1 MRWLIAP
8 LFLFAAALPAAE
20 FDLPE
25 RTSRPALFEI
35 DRAAGESDTMHDLG
49 DVSLGGSIGIAF
61 GPLGFLATAEADFW
75 FTSFFSAGPLVQ
87 FVGGEK
93 IILGVGGGPK
103 FTFDFGHDWS
113 ELAKPYIHFGPGF
126 VMVSGHH
133 HRHHH
138 DRDHHHHHGAHV
150 GLLLTLG
157 LGVDFYLWENVSLGT
172 GVLLN
177 WLPLDTGGETGFFAW
192 KVIEAKVHF

>member
-1 MRWLIAP
+1 MRLLI
-8 LFLFAAALPAAE
+8 LLMLLTLPSLSAE
-20 FDLPE
+20 TFDLPE
-25 RTSRPALFEI
+25 RAARPALFSI
-35 DRAAGESDTMHDLG
+35 DRGGAESDTMHGLG
-49 DVSLGGSIGIAF
+49 DVSFGGSIGIAF
-61 GPLGFLATAEADFW
+61 SPLGFLATAEADFW

-93 IILGVGGGPK
+93 IILGIGGGPK
-103 FTFDFGHDWS
+103 FTFDFGHEWS
-113 ELAKPYIHFGPGF
+113 ELAKPYIHFGPGL
-126 VMVSGHH
+126 VLVSGHH
-133 HRHHH
+133 DRHHF
-138 DRDHHHHHGAHV
+138 DRDHHHHGAHV

-172 GVLLN
+172 GVLFN